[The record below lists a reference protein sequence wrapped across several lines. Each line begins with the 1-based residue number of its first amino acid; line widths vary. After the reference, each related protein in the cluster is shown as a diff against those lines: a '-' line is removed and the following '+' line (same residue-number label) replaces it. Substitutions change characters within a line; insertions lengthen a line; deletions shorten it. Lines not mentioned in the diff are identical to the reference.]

1 MKTERVI
8 NKEEIERLLKY
19 TIDNIIDHL
28 QEIEWKKQHRHILTY
43 TDKVLMLSESE
54 LLMKITKY
62 LDGMDK

>member
-1 MKTERVI
+1 M
-8 NKEEIERLLKY
+8 KEETERLLKY
-19 TIDNIIDHL
+19 TMENIIDHL
-28 QEIEWKKQHRHILTY
+28 QEIEWKKKHRHMLTY